1 MRQCKVSCMFGP
13 LSRALPMVFVDRCLC
28 LSTVVL
34 VLVLAVSAARAQQA
48 PSPPQLQERGGAL
61 AAHQETTPALSDYQ
75 RSQMAAWADDVADLH
90 RYRSANAELSAPAA
104 GEHRVIFYGDSITDF
119 WKLGQFFPGKN
130 YINRGISG
138 QTTSQ
143 MLLRFRQDVID
154 LNPDLVVMLAGTND
168 IAGNT
173 GPISIPDIEG
183 NISSM
188 AELARA
194 HNVALV
200 LSSVT
205 PVNNYT
211 TASQRFFADRPPAQI
226 LRLNQWIRAYCAST
240 NCYYLDYFSAM
251 VDGSGLLKRE
261 LSDDGL
267 HPNDAGY
274 KIMAPLAASAI
285 EKRMASR

>member
-1 MRQCKVSCMFGP
+1 MV
-13 LSRALPMVFVDRCLC
+13 LSFWRGDLFRALFCLMGATLFVMPG
-28 LSTVVL
+28 TH
-34 VLVLAVSAARAQQA
+34 AQQ
-48 PSPPQLQERGGAL
+48 SSPQLQERGGA
-61 AAHQETTPALSDYQ
+61 AAPHVESVQPLNDYQ
-75 RSQMAAWADDVADLH
+75 RSQMADWARDFADLH
-90 RYRSANAELSAPAA
+90 RYRAANQELGAPVS
-104 GEHRVIFYGDSITDF
+104 GEHRVVFYGDSITDK
-119 WKLGQFFPGKN
+119 WTLSQYFPGQN

-154 LNPDLVVMLAGTND
+154 LDPQIVVVLAGTND

-173 GPISIPDIEG
+173 GPISIEDIEG
-183 NISSM
+183 NITSM

-194 HNVALV
+194 HNIALV

-211 TASQRFFADRPPAQI
+211 PASQRFFADRPLSEI
-226 LRLNQWIRAYCAST
+226 LRLNEWMKAYCANT
-240 NCYYLDYFSAM
+240 NCYYLDYFDSM

-261 LSDDGL
+261 LSEDGL

-274 KIMAPLAASAI
+274 KIMAPLAQSAI
-285 EKRMASR
+285 DKTMASR

>member
-1 MRQCKVSCMFGP
+1 MFGP
-13 LSRALPMVFVDRCLC
+13 LSRALPLVFVDPCMRL
-28 LSTVVL
+28 LIVAL
-34 VLVLAVSAARAQQA
+34 VPALAVSVACAQQT
-48 PSPPQLQERGGAL
+48 PSTPQLQERGGAL
-61 AAHQETTPALSDYQ
+61 AAHQETTPALSEYQ
-75 RSQMAAWADDVADLH
+75 RSQMAAWADDFADLH
-90 RYRSANAELSAPAA
+90 RYRAANAELGAPVT
-104 GEHRVIFYGDSITDF
+104 GERRVIFYGDSITDF
-119 WKLGQFFPGKN
+119 WKLGEFFPGKN

-143 MLLRFRQDVID
+143 MLLRLRQDVID
-154 LNPDLVVMLAGTND
+154 LNPDLVVILAGTND

-194 HNVALV
+194 HNIALV

-205 PVNNYT
+205 PVNNYS

-226 LRLNQWIRAYCAST
+226 LRLNEWMKAYCAST

-261 LSDDGL
+261 LSEDGL
-267 HPNDAGY
+267 HPNEAGY
-274 KIMAPLAASAI
+274 KVMAPLAASAI